1 MKAKESQPGQAFLR
15 FIRSIAVNRAQTKH
29 SARDR
34 MLANSHAGRGTRLPP
49 TWKLA
54 RSVNTRGILIIF
66 LGSNPAGELM
76 TSGLP
81 HSTRTPTSLV
91 FNQWITTFV
100 SFPGSPACDHSRPD
114 HAWLKLERFRFDM
127 GRTRK
132 DKVRNV
138 M

>member
-66 LGSNPAGELM
+66 LGSNPTGELM

-81 HSTRTPTSLV
+81 HSISTLTSLV
-91 FNQWITTFV
+91 FNQRITTLF
-100 SFPGSPACDHSRPD
+100 SLPGSTPCDHSTPD
-114 HAWLKLERFRFDM
+114 NPCLKLYRFLFDI
-127 GRTRK
+127 
-132 DKVRNV
+132 
-138 M
+138 